1 MNRVKF
7 LAKSSE
13 RPDGWYAVVEK
24 ENGEVKEKVFEEKCI
39 DEERAI
45 NLATAMAVKYI
56 RFKLEKNNTL

>member
-1 MNRVKF
+1 MSRVKF

-24 ENGEVKEKVFEEKCI
+24 ENGEVNEKVFEEKCI

-45 NLATAMAVKYI
+45 NLATVMAVKHT
-56 RFKLEKNNTL
+56 RFKFLKNNTL